1 MMDMDEVI
9 AIMLL
14 VIVIALAYAYSQPP
28 KQMMIKPMSWQEI
41 VIDAKT
47 KTFLLQMQ

>member
-1 MMDMDEVI
+1 MDMDEVI

-14 VIVIALAYAYSQPP
+14 VIVIALAYAYSQP
-28 KQMMIKPMSWQEI
+28 KPVAKPITTWQEI

-47 KTFLLQMQ
+47 KSFLLQMQ

>member
-1 MMDMDEVI
+1 MDMDEVI

-14 VIVIALAYAYSQPP
+14 VIVIALAYAYSQP
-28 KQMMIKPMSWQEI
+28 KQVVVVKPITWQEI
-41 VIDAKT
+41 VIDART

>member
-1 MMDMDEVI
+1 MDMDEVI

-14 VIVIALAYAYSQPP
+14 VIVIALAYAYSQP
-28 KQMMIKPMSWQEI
+28 KQVVVKPITWQEI
-41 VIDAKT
+41 VIDART

>member
-1 MMDMDEVI
+1 MDMDEVI

-28 KQMMIKPMSWQEI
+28 KPVVVKPITWQEI